1 MPWSTFPVTIS
12 VKMQSVLIISE
23 DITKLGERERTFQMT
38 KSVLNIIPIVEIMTE
53 NNKIKFSKI

>member
-1 MPWSTFPVTIS
+1 
-12 VKMQSVLIISE
+12 MQSVLIISE
-23 DITKLGERERTFQMT
+23 DITKLGQRERTFQMT